1 MKVTTGLF
9 KGKNIDL
16 GDDDNVRPTI
26 GRIREAVFNVIQFS
40 IYGRV
45 FVDLFSGSGS
55 IGIEALSRGAKQV
68 YFIDN
73 SPTSIALINKNLQN
87 VNAIKEG
94 VGRFDVIYGDYK
106 RAIGRIRAETA
117 DIIYCD
123 PPYAADKI
131 YDTLLLDLALITNDG
146 GLVIIERDKELHI
159 SSEFFRLEQI
169 RHYGTV
175 YVHFYRKIKSW
186 VEK

>member
-16 GDDDNVRPTI
+16 GEDDSIRPTI

-68 YFIDN
+68 YFIDS
-73 SPTSIALINKNLQN
+73 SPSSIALINKNLQN
-87 VNAIKEG
+87 VNALKEG
-94 VGRFDVIYGDYK
+94 VGRFDVICADYK
-106 RAIGRIRAETA
+106 RALGRIRAETA

-131 YDTLLLDLALITNDG
+131 YDTLLLDLALIANDG
-146 GLVIIERDKELHI
+146 ALVIVERDRELHI
-159 SSEFFRLEQI
+159 ENEFFRLEQV
-169 RHYGTV
+169 RKYGTV

-186 VEK
+186 VDR